1 MKTRTWQT
9 FILILSIFIFAT
21 GFGIIIPVIPYYARS
36 AGGSAF
42 VLGLLLAVFSFLQ
55 FFCGPF
61 WGKISDHIGRKPVV
75 VIGLA
80 GFTLAFI
87 MLGLTNNLMWVFL
100 AVIIGGALSAGIQPA
115 AMAFIADISTPEERG
130 GLMGAMGA
138 AMGIGLIMGPCI
150 SSFLTPFGLSV
161 PFFVAASIAF
171 LTMLGVNITIQ
182 EQVASERRLKAD
194 DLLLPVFITKMIIE
208 TLKQMA
214 SALKTSMGIYLVAT
228 LAISFAIAGFEGT
241 FSYYLMDIFK
251 LSDVYTPVQVL
262 GLSIPLTG
270 PLVTGIALML
280 MGIVMAICQGLLVG
294 KLINRFGEELVIMSG
309 LIISSAGLILMLLPG
324 NIAFI
329 PRDVG
334 LVIGC
339 ICVVGVG
346 SGLVFPS
353 LNTLISRRT
362 DEKNQGVVLGTMASY
377 GNFGR
382 IFGSP
387 IAGYTYDIYIA
398 IPYLFS
404 AIVMAAT
411 SVGIFV
417 LAIASQKKDQVPV
430 AAEQLIIR

>member
-1 MKTRTWQT
+1 
-9 FILILSIFIFAT
+9 
-21 GFGIIIPVIPYYARS
+21 
-36 AGGSAF
+36 

-75 VIGLA
+75 VIGLG

-87 MLGLTNNLMWVFL
+87 MLGLTNNLMWVFV

-115 AMAFIADISTPEERG
+115 AMAFIADITTSEERG

-171 LTMLGVNITIQ
+171 LTMLGVNISIH
-182 EQVASERRLKAD
+182 EEIARERRLTAD
-194 DLLLPVFITKMIIE
+194 DLLLPVFITKMIVD
-208 TLKQMA
+208 TVKQM
-214 SALKTSMGIYLVAT
+214 SEALKTSMGIYLVAT

-251 LSDVYTPVQVL
+251 LSDVASDIKML
-262 GLSIPLTG
+262 GISIPLTG

-309 LIISSAGLILMLLPG
+309 LLISSAGLILMLLPG
-324 NIAFI
+324 NISFI

-334 LVIGC
+334 LVIGSIC
-339 ICVVGVG
+339 IVGFG

-404 AIVMAAT
+404 AAVMAVT
-411 SVGIFV
+411 SVGIFM
-417 LAIASQKKDQVPV
+417 LAIASQKKDQIKIV
-430 AAEQLIIR
+430 AEPLIRK